1 MAIIITDNIEKECL
15 NLISMYLDTGFIK
28 EKILQAYPHLSFKK
42 QKTVSEN
49 IRFYINQGL
58 ELYSV
63 SNTSLNTIP
72 LTLFYSLNNFAKAIY
87 LINYPNLS
95 LSESHGL
102 TLKSHEVKTASNI
115 GDILVHLNNDG
126 TFINLNDVIGDSI
139 SSSDTIILKD
149 LFSLLPELREIY
161 YLIYE
166 EEPNVFL
173 LQGKKEE
180 DGFYNVFFQTT
191 KEDFITCKD
200 LTLLKANGY
209 HLDTFNSY
217 YGLRGELS
225 LTADS
230 FGKENNVLYYD
241 IFGNKYCTTGIKIA
255 NDYIKLS
262 KLNILYICLYV
273 FSMYVR
279 YYPDMWMKYC
289 ASKDNSI
296 INKLVTNSKTTLLT
310 EILQLLNREY
320 YSFTRKVELLDN
332 DLDYSDILKNLL
344 KKIEEENRRR
354 GKSILLDYI

>member
-102 TLKSHEVKTASNI
+102 TLKSHEVKAASNI
-115 GDILVHLNNDG
+115 GDILVHFNNDG
-126 TFINLNDVIGDSI
+126 TFINLNSVIGDPI

-173 LQGKKEE
+173 LQGKKNQIA
-180 DGFYNVFFQTT
+180 FTIFSF
-191 KEDFITCKD
+191 KP
-200 LTLLKANGY
+200 LK
-209 HLDTFNSY
+209 
-217 YGLRGELS
+217 
-225 LTADS
+225 
-230 FGKENNVLYYD
+230 
-241 IFGNKYCTTGIKIA
+241 
-255 NDYIKLS
+255 
-262 KLNILYICLYV
+262 
-273 FSMYVR
+273 
-279 YYPDMWMKYC
+279 
-289 ASKDNSI
+289 
-296 INKLVTNSKTTLLT
+296 
-310 EILQLLNREY
+310 
-320 YSFTRKVELLDN
+320 
-332 DLDYSDILKNLL
+332 KNLL
-344 KKIEEENRRR
+344 LVKT
-354 GKSILLDYI
+354 

>member
-15 NLISMYLDTGFIK
+15 NLISIYQDIDFIK
-28 EKILQAYPHLSFKK
+28 NEILKSYSNLPADK
-42 QKTVSEN
+42 QISVSEN

-63 SNTSLNTIP
+63 SNTSINTIP

-87 LINYPNLS
+87 LLYYPNLLIS
-95 LSESHGL
+95 GSHGL
-102 TLKSHEVKTASNI
+102 TLSKARTASSI
-115 GDILVHLNNDG
+115 GDAIVHINKKG
-126 TFINLNDVIGDSI
+126 TFVNLNDVIGDTL
-139 SSSDTIILKD
+139 SSNDTITLKE

-161 YLIYE
+161 YMIYE

-180 DGFYNVFFQTT
+180 DGFYNVFFQTP
-191 KEDFITCKD
+191 KEESISCKD
-200 LTLLKANGY
+200 LTLLKTNGY
-209 HLDTFNSY
+209 HLDIINSY
-217 YGLRGELS
+217 FGLQGRLL
-225 LTADS
+225 LTMDS
-230 FGKENNVLYYD
+230 FGKKNNVLYYD

-255 NDYIKLS
+255 NKYVKLS

-289 ASKDNSI
+289 ASKDSSI
-296 INKLVTNSKTTLLT
+296 INKLITNSKTTLLT
-310 EILQLLNREY
+310 EILQLLNREE

-332 DLDYSDILKNLL
+332 NLDYSDILKNLL
-344 KKIEEENRRR
+344 KKIKEENCRL
-354 GKSILLDYI
+354 GKSILADYI

>member
-1 MAIIITDNIEKECL
+1 MAIIISDNIEKECL
-15 NLISMYLDTGFIK
+15 NLISIYQDIDFIK
-28 EKILQAYPHLSFKK
+28 NKILKAYSNLSKDK
-42 QKTVSEN
+42 QISVSEN

-63 SNTSLNTIP
+63 SNTSINTIP

-87 LINYPNLS
+87 LLYYPNLS
-95 LSESHGL
+95 ISGSHGL
-102 TLKSHEVKTASNI
+102 TLAEAKTVSSI
-115 GDILVHLNNDG
+115 GDTIVHINKKG
-126 TFINLNDVIGDSI
+126 TFVNLNDVIGDPLFPNDAI
-139 SSSDTIILKD
+139 SLKE

-173 LQGKKEE
+173 LQGKKES
-180 DGFYNVFFQTT
+180 DSFYNVFFQTT
-191 KEDFITCKD
+191 KEEFITCKD
-200 LTLLKANGY
+200 LTLLKTNGY
-209 HLDTFNSY
+209 HLNTFNSY
-217 YGLRGELS
+217 YGLQGELS
-225 LTADS
+225 LTTDG

-255 NDYIKLS
+255 NSYVKLS

-310 EILQLLNREY
+310 EILQLLNQEH
-320 YSFTRKVELLDN
+320 YSFTRKVELLEN

-344 KKIEEENRRR
+344 KKIDEENHRR
-354 GKSILLDYI
+354 GKSILLEYI